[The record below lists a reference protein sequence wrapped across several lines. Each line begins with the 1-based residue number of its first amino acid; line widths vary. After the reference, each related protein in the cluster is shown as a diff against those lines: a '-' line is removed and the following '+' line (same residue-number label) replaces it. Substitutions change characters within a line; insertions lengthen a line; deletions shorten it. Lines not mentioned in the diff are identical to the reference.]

1 MLEAFQKKKKK
12 NEDSEPP
19 VGPYFYNAYH
29 HVKINMLRKKTDTML
44 LCSLANKTGAHEKE
58 PNDSNDDM
66 LHCPL
71 ANTTGDH
78 EKKQVKQRRHV
89 T

>member
-1 MLEAFQKKKKK
+1 
-12 NEDSEPP
+12 
-19 VGPYFYNAYH
+19 
-29 HVKINMLRKKTDTML
+29 ML
-44 LCSLANKTGAHEKE
+44 LFLANKTGAHEKE